1 MEQNCPE
8 RSRYNS
14 SMKKGDIYGDGFPM
28 RHCQTLIPQSLHRK
42 AVATIDPTTRG
53 GAIERRA
60 VGRPGDLEATHIRA
74 AVQELSFRL

>member
-14 SMKKGDIYGDGFPM
+14 SMKKRRHSDGFPM

-42 AVATIDPTTRG
+42 AVAAIDPTTRG

-60 VGRPGDLEATHIRA
+60 VGRPGDLETTHIRA